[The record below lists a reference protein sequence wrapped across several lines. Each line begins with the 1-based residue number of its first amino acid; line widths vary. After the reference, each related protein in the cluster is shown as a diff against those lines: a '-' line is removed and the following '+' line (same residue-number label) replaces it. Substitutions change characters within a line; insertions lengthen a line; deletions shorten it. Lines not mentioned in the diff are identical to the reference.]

1 MPPVKR
7 ADQRSVAADHS
18 NLEGFLLSVYLNI
31 VQIIVSIAL
40 IALTVMQSKGA
51 GLGGMFGSDSSIY
64 RTRRGVEK
72 TLFNLTII
80 LGIVFFL
87 TSLVSVLV
95 QS

>member
-1 MPPVKR
+1 M
-7 ADQRSVAADHS
+7 
-18 NLEGFLLSVYLNI
+18 SVYLNI

-40 IALTVMQSKGA
+40 IALAVMQSRGA

-80 LGIVFFL
+80 LGVVFFV